1 MAGWSICSSID
12 LRGGGLSLQINKL
25 SNIKLL
31 WIGARQEICYEDFI
45 EIDVNDNLSKS
56 QLLFIVVT
64 SEKSI
69 HKNKIVH

>member
-1 MAGWSICSSID
+1 MT
-12 LRGGGLSLQINKL
+12 LRLRLARLIKSVRFLKINKL
-25 SNIKLL
+25 SKIKLL

-45 EIDVNDNLSKS
+45 EIDVSDNLPKM

-69 HKNKIVH
+69 HKNKIFYSG